1 MKNTRGIGISL
12 AREDRIRGDGQE
24 VHMDWARELSGMLGT
39 YGNANPKAAPP
50 SVHDDF
56 DAVARSAPAGDIADG
71 IAAAFR
77 SDHTPPFGDMLGQLF
92 GQSAGSQ
99 RAGILNTLIA
109 AAGPAV
115 VASVLGRFGAGN
127 AGKAV
132 GAGGAIDETTAAQI
146 PPGAVTEIAAAA
158 EKKDPSIVD
167 RVSQAYA
174 QQPQIVKTLGK
185 VALTVA
191 LAQMAQKQLSR

>member
-1 MKNTRGIGISL
+1 VL
-12 AREDRIRGDGQE
+12 ARTKQFRVAGKE
-24 VHMDWARELSGMLGT
+24 VHMDWARELGGMLGT
-39 YGNANPKAAPP
+39 YGSANPKDAPP

-56 DAVARSAPAGDIADG
+56 DAVARNAPPADMADG

-77 SDHTPPFGDMLGQLF
+77 SDHTPPFGDMLGQLL

-99 RAGILNTLIA
+99 RAGILNTLLA

-115 VASVLGRFGAGN
+115 VASVLGRFGMGSG
-127 AGKAV
+127 GKGV
-132 GAGGAIDETTAAQI
+132 GEGGTIDEATAAKV

-191 LAQMAQKQLSR
+191 LAQMAKKQFAR

>member
-1 MKNTRGIGISL
+1 
-12 AREDRIRGDGQE
+12 
-24 VHMDWARELSGMLGT
+24 MDWAKQLSGMLDT
-39 YGNANPKAAPP
+39 YGNANPKDAPP

-56 DAVARSAPAGDIADG
+56 DAVARTAPPADMADG
-71 IAAAFR
+71 LAAAFR
-77 SDHTPPFGDMLGQLF
+77 SGHTPPFGDMLGQLF

-99 RAGILNTLIA
+99 RAGILNTLLA
-109 AAGPAV
+109 TAGPAL
-115 VASVLGRFGAGN
+115 VASVLGRFGAGI
-127 AGKAV
+127 AGRGV
-132 GAGGAIDETTAAQI
+132 GAGGPIDEATAAQI

-167 RVSQAYA
+167 RISQAYA

-191 LAQMAQKQLSR
+191 LAQMARKQLAR